1 MTTHRIPFLET
12 SPIYKPSDIAVVLEK
27 SVNNAMTVGNNS
39 GVYYYNVP
47 CSFDIET
54 SSFYLDEN
62 GKQIGWP
69 EKQRH
74 LQTDPA
80 YNPTKRAIMYVW
92 QFGINGNVIVGRTWE
107 EFVIMCAEMARLLR
121 LDEKRRLMC
130 FVHNLDYEFQFMCRW
145 FEWDKVFSIDL
156 RKPLYALTKSGI
168 EFRCSYKLTGY
179 SLANLGKQLQRHKV
193 QKMTG
198 DLDYSLCRHSMTPLT
213 EKEMG
218 YCVND
223 VRVVMAYIQE
233 QIENKGEITR
243 LPLTKTGNVRNFC
256 RSRTLYIR
264 AGKSGRKR
272 NMNYLRLIHDLNI
285 ADMAEFNLLQRAFQG
300 GFTHANAYHMGEVCE
315 KVASY
320 DFTSS
325 YPYVMLSE
333 KFPMSKGVRIELNGS
348 KEFYRY
354 INDPKYLCVFD
365 IGFADLLLKE
375 TNENYISESK
385 CWKLVDPVT
394 NNGRI
399 AAAKLLETTMTS
411 VDFPIV
417 SQYYSWSNMVV
428 TNFYVYTADYLPR
441 QLLECILDLYEQKT
455 VLKDVKGKEVEYQQS
470 KEMIN
475 SVYGM
480 SVTNPLRDEFVFDGE
495 NWEVFTANPVEAF
508 EMLQQHNESIN
519 RFLYYIWGI
528 FVTAYARRNLF
539 TAIYEMGDDYVYSD
553 TDSVKIFNHEAH
565 RAYFEA
571 YDKIVDAK
579 LHKVCEVRKLD
590 FKKVEPHTIEG
601 KVKKL
606 GVWDFEGEYVKFKTL
621 GAKRYMV
628 QHSDT
633 ARKKWLT
640 GVDGVEYPISITV
653 SGVNKKNAVPFL
665 WRLADGDV
673 DAAFDLFSN
682 NLYIPPDAT
691 GKNLHTYVDEE
702 ISGFVVDYTG
712 QTAPYHER
720 SFIHLEPT
728 SYDLSLARAY
738 LDYIRG
744 VKQEGY

>member
-1 MTTHRIPFLET
+1 MATNRIPFVET
-12 SPIYKPSDIAVVLEK
+12 SPIYKPTDIAVVLEK
-27 SVNNAMTVGNNS
+27 SVNNTMTVGNNN
-39 GVYYYNVP
+39 GVFYFNVP

-54 SSFYLDEN
+54 SSFYLDES
-62 GKQIGWP
+62 GAQIDWN
-69 EKQRH
+69 EKQRR
-74 LQTDPA
+74 LEADPA

-107 EFVIMCAEMARLLR
+107 EFVIMCAEMARILQLNDR
-121 LDEKRRLMC
+121 RRLMC

-145 FEWDKVFSIDL
+145 FEWEKVFSIDL
-156 RKPLYALTKSGI
+156 RKPLYALTTSGI

-198 DLDYSLCRHSMTPLT
+198 DLNYDLCRHWQTPLT
-213 EKEMG
+213 DKEMG

-233 QIENKGEITR
+233 QIENQGEIVR

-256 RSRTLYIR
+256 RGRTLYLKDGTR
-264 AGKSGRKR
+264 RKN
-272 NMNYLRLIHDLNI
+272 NMVYRRMISDLTI
-285 ADMAEFNLLQRAFQG
+285 ADMAEFDLLQRAFQG

-315 KVASY
+315 RVASY

-325 YPYVMLSE
+325 YPYVMVSE
-333 KFPMSKGVRIELNGS
+333 KFPMSKGVKIELS
-348 KEFYRY
+348 SSDEFYSY
-354 INDPKYLCVFD
+354 LNNPKYLCVFD
-365 IGFADLLLKE
+365 IGFTDLLMSE
-375 TNENYISESK
+375 TNENYISVSK
-385 CWKLVDPVT
+385 CMKLEDPVI

-417 SQYYSWSNMVV
+417 KMYYSWSNMVV
-428 TNFYVYTADYLPR
+428 TNFYIYTADYLPKK
-441 QLLECILDLYEQKT
+441 LIECILDLYEQKT
-455 VLKDVKGKEVEYQQS
+455 TLKGVKGKEVEYQQS

-508 EMLQQHNESIN
+508 EMLQQHNESRN

-565 RAYFEA
+565 RPYFEH
-571 YDKIVDAK
+571 YDRIVDQK
-579 LHKVCEVRKLD
+579 LKRVCETLSID
-590 FKKVEPHTIEG
+590 FKKVEPRTIEG

-606 GVWDFEGEYVKFKTL
+606 GVWDFEGEYTKFKTL

-628 QHSDT
+628 AYSEQDK
-633 ARKKWLT
+633 KKWQM
-640 GVDGVEYPISITV
+640 GADGVEYPISITV
-653 SGVNKKNAVPFL
+653 SGVNKRNAVPFL
-665 WRLADGDV
+665 WQLADGQT
-673 DAAFDLFSN
+673 DAAFDFFDN
-682 NLYIPPDAT
+682 NLYIPPNAT
-691 GKNLHTYVDEE
+691 GKQLHTYIDEE
-702 ISGFVVDYTG
+702 ISGVVVDYTG
-712 QTAPYHER
+712 QAAEYHER
-720 SFIHLEPT
+720 SYIHLEPT
-728 SYDLSLARAY
+728 SYDLSLTRAY
-738 LDYIRG
+738 LDYVKGI
-744 VKQEGY
+744 KQEGY